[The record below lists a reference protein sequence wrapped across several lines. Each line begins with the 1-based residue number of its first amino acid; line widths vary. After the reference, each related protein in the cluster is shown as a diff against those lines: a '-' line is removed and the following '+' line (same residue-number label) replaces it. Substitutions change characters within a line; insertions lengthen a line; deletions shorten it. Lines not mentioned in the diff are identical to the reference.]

1 MLVWLVCCLCSCMT
15 LYVVARL
22 PRVLTPFA
30 QYQTACHRYTQN
42 ATLLPTKAC
51 LMGVRGFMTLKWPEH
66 RASVSIL
73 LSYMT
78 LSSWCDSTII
88 LNVCWLGDLW
98 FYTLIT
104 PGTTSRDQTTRD
116 HPFSMV
122 GRIHKDTS
130 SDLKGSATMIS
141 EARVQKVPS
150 LCK

>member
-1 MLVWLVCCLCSCMT
+1 MLGYGSNYWAV
-15 LYVVARL
+15 
-22 PRVLTPFA
+22 
-30 QYQTACHRYTQN
+30 YQTQIMSSMHPECNTNANEPCALSCYVYTN
-42 ATLLPTKAC
+42 RRSGC
-51 LMGVRGFMTLKWPEH
+51 LTQSLFNRSTEKLPEH

-88 LNVCWLGDLW
+88 LKVCWLGDLW

-104 PGTTSRDQTTRD
+104 PGTTSSDQTTRD

-130 SDLKGSATMIS
+130 SDYDLRSQSS
-141 EARVQKVPS
+141 ESPKFMQMSSDTGV
-150 LCK
+150 